1 MRFFCALFPTF
12 LLKFASYIIKEKQ
25 LRYISKYKTISAYVT
40 QILNQLKLY
49 NMSNV
54 SIFEKKWLDIVFE
67 GKNKEYGAY
76 QLRRESTKTNLLA
89 FFIGI
94 SSIALMAFGLS
105 AFGKTPEPNEVI
117 RGIPLLPP
125 AETVTQPEK
134 KEPEKKEPKKT
145 TKPEGNAVKKF
156 TQNASLVVT
165 PSSEAKP
172 DVPENVDRNGGS
184 NNPNDGEGK
193 PGAGAGL
200 QPEDG
205 NGQGE
210 GGGNNPNPN
219 EIFGSLNVE
228 EQPSFPGGMKKFG
241 EYIITNFSADVE
253 DTQYKVTLQFVVE
266 PNGTLSNIIIA
277 KSSGDNSIDT
287 EAIRVL
293 KSLKTKWNPGK
304 MGETAVRTQF
314 QQTIVIGNN

>member
-1 MRFFCALFPTF
+1 
-12 LLKFASYIIKEKQ
+12 
-25 LRYISKYKTISAYVT
+25 
-40 QILNQLKLY
+40 
-49 NMSNV
+49 MSNV

-94 SSIALMAFGLS
+94 SSIGLMAFGLS
-105 AFGKTPEPNEVI
+105 AFGKTPEPKERIVEYHVPPT
-117 RGIPLLPP
+117 IPLN
-125 AETVTQPEK
+125 TKPEK
-134 KEPEKKEPKKT
+134 KEPEKTEPKKT
-145 TKPEGNAVKKF
+145 TKPAGKAVQKF
-156 TQNASLVVT
+156 TQNATFVVA
-165 PSSEAKP
+165 PSNEAKP

-200 QPEDG
+200 QPEGG

-241 EYIITNFSADVE
+241 EFIISNFSADVE
-253 DTQYKVTLQFVVE
+253 DAQYKVTLQFVVE

-304 MGETAVRTQF
+304 MGKIAVRTQF

>member
-1 MRFFCALFPTF
+1 M
-12 LLKFASYIIKEKQ
+12 LKFASYIINENH
-25 LRYISKYKTISAYVT
+25 LRYISKYKIISAYVT

-94 SSIALMAFGLS
+94 SSIGLMAFGLS
-105 AFGKTPEPNEVI
+105 AFGKTPEPKEKIVVC
-117 RGIPLLPP
+117 PLLPP

-134 KEPEKKEPKKT
+134 EEKKVEPDKTKEPA
-145 TKPEGNAVKKF
+145 TKAVKKF
-156 TQNASLVVT
+156 TQNAPLVVA

-200 QPEDG
+200 QPESG

-241 EYIITNFSADVE
+241 EFIISNFSADVE
-253 DTQYKVTLQFVVE
+253 DAQYKVTLQFVVE